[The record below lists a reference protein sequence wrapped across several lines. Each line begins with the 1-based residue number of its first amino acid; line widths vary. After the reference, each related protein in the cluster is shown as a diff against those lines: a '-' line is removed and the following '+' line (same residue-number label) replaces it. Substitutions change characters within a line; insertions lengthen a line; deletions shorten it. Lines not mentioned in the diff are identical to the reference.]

1 MTRRL
6 PRPVVRTVVALA
18 IAVALGACARDDVRP
33 TGVAEKWLQEVSNQG
48 RSGVRTDAAKRAA
61 ELGDPALMAKVVP
74 DNPEDDERH
83 FSDLEVGQARVSGDE
98 ALVPYRLTARLE
110 GGDTEERTGT
120 LHLTRVDDS
129 WRVDE
134 VRGPSE
140 GLRVPSDGG
149 PLPARAAGSHWLAA
163 LVLGVLLTAGCV
175 ALVEMQPRPTRPG
188 AAT

>member
-6 PRPVVRTVVALA
+6 RSSMRIGVAV
-18 IAVALGACARDDVRP
+18 IVAVALGACARDEVRP

-48 RSGVRTDAAKRAA
+48 RSGVRADAAERAA

-74 DNPEDDERH
+74 AKPEKDERY
-83 FSDLEVGQARVSGDE
+83 FSDLEVGQAQISGDE
-98 ALVPYRLTARLE
+98 ALVPYRLTARLD

-120 LHLTRVDDS
+120 LHLTRAGNS
-129 WRVDE
+129 WRVDD

-149 PLPARAAGSHWLAA
+149 PLPARAAGGHWIAA
-163 LVLGVLLTAGCV
+163 LLLGVVLTAVCV
-175 ALVEMQPRPTRPG
+175 ALVEMQPRPARPE